1 MIEEREQTG
10 EKETGRL
17 EAFSDGVFAIAVTLL
32 VLEIRIPTPDALQ
45 EGENLR
51 RALLHEWPS
60 YLAFVISFATI
71 LIMWVNHHNLFRL
84 VRRTDHTFLLV
95 NGLLLMLVTFIPFP
109 THVLAEYIR
118 QPDARTAGIFYNGT
132 FFVMAICYNALWR
145 YASHNGRLLAR
156 GMDSNVVRV
165 IDRQFFFGP
174 ITYAVAFALAFVNV
188 YVGVIA
194 VMALA
199 VYWGLP
205 ETRRPG
211 PRLDASRGDQER

>member
-1 MIEEREQTG
+1 VEE

-32 VLEIRIPTPDALQ
+32 VLDIRIPTPDALTA
-45 EGENLR
+45 GESLR
-51 RALLHEWPS
+51 HALLQEWPS
-60 YLAFVISFATI
+60 FLAFVLSFVTI

-84 VRRTDHTFLLV
+84 VRRTDHNFLLV
-95 NGLLLMLVTFIPFP
+95 NGLLLMLVTFVPFP

-156 GMDSNVVRV
+156 GTDPQLIQMINV
-165 IDRQFFFGP
+165 QFFFGP
-174 ITYAVAFALAFVNV
+174 ITYAIAFALSLVNV
-188 YVGVIA
+188 YAGIAA

-205 ETRRPG
+205 DTRRPG
-211 PRLDASRGDQER
+211 SRFGAPRGEQER